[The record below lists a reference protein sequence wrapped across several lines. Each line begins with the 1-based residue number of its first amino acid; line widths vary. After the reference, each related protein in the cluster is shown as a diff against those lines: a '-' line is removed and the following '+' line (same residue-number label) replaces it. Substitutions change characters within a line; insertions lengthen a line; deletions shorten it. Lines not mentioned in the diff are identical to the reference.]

1 MTVVR
6 MLSEKMNS
14 RALTTS
20 MNCFD
25 SLIRD
30 LELYDPPLSNAKFT
44 WSNLRVSHIC
54 CRLDIF
60 LFLGGWVET
69 FPCYRQTILMTS
81 DHFSVILDASKAKWG
96 LSPFRCE
103 RMCGSN
109 ITVLNRQSYLGG
121 TIQMFRVVRV

>member
-1 MTVVR
+1 

-44 WSNLRVSHIC
+44 WPNLRVSPIC

-60 LFLGGWVET
+60 LFLGGW
-69 FPCYRQTILMTS
+69 
-81 DHFSVILDASKAKWG
+81 
-96 LSPFRCE
+96 
-103 RMCGSN
+103 
-109 ITVLNRQSYLGG
+109 LGG
-121 TIQMFRVVRV
+121 NFSLLQANNFNDIRSFFSDPRCFKGKVGSVTF